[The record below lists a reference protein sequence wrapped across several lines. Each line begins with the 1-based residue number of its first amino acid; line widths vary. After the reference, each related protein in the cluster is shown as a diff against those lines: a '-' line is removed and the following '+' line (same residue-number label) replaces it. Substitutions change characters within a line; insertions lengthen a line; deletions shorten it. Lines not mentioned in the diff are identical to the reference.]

1 METQRSNASP
11 AAAHASTSASPMKI
25 LIADDHSI
33 VRRGL
38 QQIIALR
45 EGWTVAAEV
54 ARADEVLPAL
64 RRDDFDVV
72 ILDVSLSDRSGI
84 DLLEPLRAEFPRL
97 PVLMLSMHAEKQ
109 YAIRCLRAGAAG
121 YIQKDASP
129 QELIAA
135 IERVAAG
142 RRYVSEAVGEQ
153 LAVQL
158 MRGDKEPHERLSE
171 RELDVF
177 LRIAAGSTASEVA
190 EALNISVKTVSTYRA
205 RIMEKTGFESNAE
218 MIAYA
223 IRNGLV

>member
-1 METQRSNASP
+1 
-11 AAAHASTSASPMKI
+11 MKI
-25 LIADDHSI
+25 LIADDHGI

-45 EGWTVAAEV
+45 ADWTVAGEV
-54 ARADEVLPAL
+54 SHADEVLPAL
-64 RRDDFDVV
+64 RRQHFDVV

-84 DLLEPLRAEFPRL
+84 DVLASIHAELPSL
-97 PVLMLSMHAEKQ
+97 PVLMLSMHAEQQ

-121 YIQKDASP
+121 YIQKDTSP
-129 QELIAA
+129 EELIAA

-153 LAVQL
+153 LAARL
-158 MRGDKEPHERLSE
+158 LLGDKEPHERLSD
-171 RELDVF
+171 RELEVF
-177 LRIAAGSTASEVA
+177 RLLAVGRTATGVA

-205 RIMEKTGFESNAE
+205 RILEKTGFGSNAD
-218 MIAYA
+218 IISYA

>member
-1 METQRSNASP
+1 
-11 AAAHASTSASPMKI
+11 MKI

>member
-1 METQRSNASP
+1 
-11 AAAHASTSASPMKI
+11 MKI
-25 LIADDHSI
+25 LIADDHVI

-38 QQIIALR
+38 QQIIAKR
-45 EGWTVAAEV
+45 AEWTVAAEV

-64 RRDDFDVV
+64 HRGAFDLL

-109 YAIRCLRAGAAG
+109 YAVRCLRAGAAG

-129 QELIAA
+129 EELIAA

-158 MRGDKEPHERLSE
+158 MQGGKEPHERLSE
-171 RELDVF
+171 RELEVF
-177 LRIAAGSTASEVA
+177 LRIAGGSTATEMA
-190 EALNISVKTVSTYRA
+190 EALHISVKTVSTYRA
-205 RIMEKTGFESNAE
+205 RILEKTGFESNAE
-218 MIAYA
+218 IISYA

>member
-25 LIADDHSI
+25 LIADDHGI

-45 EGWTVAAEV
+45 PGWTVAAEV

-64 RRDDFDVV
+64 RRAAFDVV

-84 DLLEPLRAEFPRL
+84 DLLAPLHAEFPRM

-135 IERVAAG
+135 IERVAGGARHGGAGG
-142 RRYVSEAVGEQ
+142 RRA
-153 LAVQL
+153 
-158 MRGDKEPHERLSE
+158 
-171 RELDVF
+171 
-177 LRIAAGSTASEVA
+177 
-190 EALNISVKTVSTYRA
+190 
-205 RIMEKTGFESNAE
+205 
-218 MIAYA
+218 
-223 IRNGLV
+223 

>member
-1 METQRSNASP
+1 
-11 AAAHASTSASPMKI
+11 MKI
-25 LIADDHSI
+25 LIADDHAI

-45 EGWTVAAEV
+45 SGWTVAAEV
-54 ARADEVLPAL
+54 ARADELLPAL
-64 RRDDFDVV
+64 RRDVFDVV

-84 DLLEPLRAEFPRL
+84 DLLAPLHAEFPRM

-129 QELIAA
+129 EELIAA

-190 EALNISVKTVSTYRA
+190 EALHISVKTVSTYRA

-218 MIAYA
+218 MISYA

>member
-1 METQRSNASP
+1 
-11 AAAHASTSASPMKI
+11 MKI
-25 LIADDHSI
+25 LIADDHGI

-45 EGWTVAAEV
+45 RGWIVAAEV

-64 RRDDFDVV
+64 RRAAFDVV
-72 ILDVSLSDRSGI
+72 ILDVSLSDGSGI
-84 DLLEPLRAEFPRL
+84 DLLAPLHAEFPRM

-129 QELIAA
+129 EELIAA

-142 RRYVSEAVGEQ
+142 RRYVREAVGEQ

-190 EALNISVKTVSTYRA
+190 EALHISVKTVSTYRA

-218 MIAYA
+218 MISYA

>member
-1 METQRSNASP
+1 
-11 AAAHASTSASPMKI
+11 MKI
-25 LIADDHSI
+25 LIADDHGI

-45 EGWTVAAEV
+45 AGWTVAAEV

-64 RRDDFDVV
+64 RGNAFDVV

-84 DLLEPLRAEFPRL
+84 DLLAPLHAEFPRM

-129 QELIAA
+129 EELIAA

-142 RRYVSEAVGEQ
+142 RRYVSEAVGDQ

-158 MRGDKEPHERLSE
+158 VRGDKEPHERLSE
-171 RELDVF
+171 RERDVF

-190 EALNISVKTVSTYRA
+190 EALHISVKTVSTYRA

-218 MIAYA
+218 MISYA
-223 IRNGLV
+223 IRNGMV

>member
-1 METQRSNASP
+1 
-11 AAAHASTSASPMKI
+11 MKI
-25 LIADDHSI
+25 LIADDHGI

-45 EGWTVAAEV
+45 AGWTVAAEV
-54 ARADEVLPAL
+54 SRADDVLPAL
-64 RRDDFDVV
+64 RRGVFDVV

-84 DLLEPLRAEFPRL
+84 DLLGPLRAEFPRL

-129 QELIAA
+129 EELIAA

-153 LAVQL
+153 LALQL
-158 MRGDKEPHERLSE
+158 VRGDKEPHERLSD
-171 RELDVF
+171 RELEVF
-177 LRIAAGSTASEVA
+177 LRIAAGSTATEVA

-218 MIAYA
+218 MISYA

>member
-1 METQRSNASP
+1 MDRPRSSASP
-11 AAAHASTSASPMKI
+11 PEVRGYSSAFPMKI
-25 LIADDHSI
+25 LIADDHGI

-45 EGWTVAAEV
+45 AGWTVAAEV
-54 ARADEVLPAL
+54 SRADDVLPAL
-64 RRDDFDVV
+64 RRGVFDGV

-84 DLLEPLRAEFPRL
+84 DLLAPLRAEFPKL

-129 QELIAA
+129 EELIAA

-153 LAVQL
+153 LALQL
-158 MRGDKEPHERLSE
+158 VRGDKEPHERLSD
-171 RELDVF
+171 RELEVF
-177 LRIAAGSTASEVA
+177 LRIA
-190 EALNISVKTVSTYRA
+190 
-205 RIMEKTGFESNAE
+205 
-218 MIAYA
+218 
-223 IRNGLV
+223 

>member
-1 METQRSNASP
+1 
-11 AAAHASTSASPMKI
+11 MKI
-25 LIADDHSI
+25 LIADDHGI

-45 EGWTVAAEV
+45 AGWTVAAEV

-64 RRDDFDVV
+64 RGNSFDVV

-84 DLLEPLRAEFPRL
+84 DLLAPLHAEFPRM

-129 QELIAA
+129 EELIAA

-142 RRYVSEAVGEQ
+142 RRYVSEAVGDQ

-158 MRGDKEPHERLSE
+158 VRGDKEPHERLSE
-171 RELDVF
+171 RERDVF

-190 EALNISVKTVSTYRA
+190 EALHISVKTVSTYRA

-218 MIAYA
+218 MISYA
-223 IRNGLV
+223 IRNGMV